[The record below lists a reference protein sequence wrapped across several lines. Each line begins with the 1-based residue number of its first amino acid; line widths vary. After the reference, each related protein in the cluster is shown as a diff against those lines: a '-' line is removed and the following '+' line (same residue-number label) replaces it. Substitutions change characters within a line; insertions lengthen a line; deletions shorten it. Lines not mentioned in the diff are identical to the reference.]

1 MGDGDLIQLD
11 NIQSKE
17 EKAYRAY
24 QLRLAGTSWSEIA
37 ARLHYQNGSKARYS
51 VELLIKKASDAA
63 DEDRKQE
70 ILELELDRLDALQN
84 AVWGMAL
91 SGDIK
96 AVEAV
101 LKVMSHRARILSLG
115 EETRG
120 NQISTVIVSDS
131 NYVEALKE
139 LS

>member
-1 MGDGDLIQLD
+1 MSDGDLIPID

-24 QLRLAGTSWSEIA
+24 QMRLSGTPWSEIA
-37 ARLHYQNGSKARYS
+37 TRLHYQNGSKARYS
-51 VELLIKKASDAA
+51 VELLIKKAADTA

-70 ILELELDRLDALQN
+70 VLELELDRLDALQN

-101 LKVMSHRARILSLG
+101 LKVMTHRARILSLG